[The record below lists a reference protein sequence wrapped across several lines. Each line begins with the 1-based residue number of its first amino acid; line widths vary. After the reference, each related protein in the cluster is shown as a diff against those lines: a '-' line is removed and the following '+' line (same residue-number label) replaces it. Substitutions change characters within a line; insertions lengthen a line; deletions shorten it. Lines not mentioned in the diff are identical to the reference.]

1 MHIRPAVADDV
12 DAIARFHVE
21 SWRHAYRDLAPA
33 AVFEIMT
40 VERRREL
47 WSRLL
52 ASDATAFHH
61 IVAEIDGNLVG
72 IGGAGPATHPAYG
85 GRGRIS
91 LLYIAPDRQ
100 RQGIGRRLMHD
111 LAAWLQSAGHASAA
125 LSVVE
130 GNTPAIAFYDTLG
143 GRRVGTYQDPGSVWR
158 STNLVYAWDGIAALI
173 EATRPLTRPAS
184 Q

>member
-1 MHIRPAVADDV
+1 MQIRLAVAEDV
-12 DAIARFHVE
+12 DAIARFHVG
-21 SWRHAYRDLAPA
+21 SWRHAYCDLAPA
-33 AVFEIMT
+33 AVFDIMT

-52 ASDATAFHH
+52 ASDAKGSHH
-61 IVAEIDGNLVG
+61 FVAEIDGVLVG

-111 LAAWLQSAGHASAA
+111 LAVSLQRAGHASAA

-130 GNTPAIAFYDTLG
+130 GNAPAIAFYDKLG
-143 GRRVGTYQDPGSVWR
+143 GCRVGTYRDPGPVWK
-158 STNLVYAWDGIAALI
+158 STNLVYAWDDIAALI
-173 EATRPLTRPAS
+173 EATRPLTPPAP
-184 Q
+184 